1 MKASI
6 LNPHHFFTTQWS
18 GGKSTQ
24 LFIFPEDS
32 SYADRNFEFR
42 ISTAKVEVG
51 ESTFTALPGIDRKLM
66 ILEGEIYINHEGYYS
81 KLLKPFDVDS
91 FSGDW
96 KTTAVGTCIDFN
108 VMTSGPKRSDL
119 YYLEMK
125 AISNYKLK
133 AKSESSRLF
142 LYANVGTVNVQV
154 LEENYILETGSL
166 LSIEDFSDSW
176 ISISSDEDFGLVVV
190 ELN

>member
-18 GGKSTQ
+18 GGRSTQ

-51 ESTFTALPGIDRKLM
+51 ESTFTTLPGIDRKLM
-66 ILEGEIYINHEGYYS
+66 ILEGEIHINHEGYYG
-81 KLLKPFDVDS
+81 KHLKPFDVDS

-96 KTTAVGTCIDFN
+96 KTTAVGKCMDFN
-108 VMTSGPKRSDL
+108 VMTSGQKRIEL
-119 YYLEMK
+119 YYLEMET
-125 AISNYKLK
+125 ISNYKLK

-142 LYANVGTVNVQV
+142 LYANVGTVKVQV
-154 LEENYILETGSL
+154 LKENYILETGSL
-166 LSIEDFSDSW
+166 LSIEDFSNSW
-176 ISISSDEDFGLVVV
+176 IFISSDEEFGLVVV